1 METNGKISGFVGSP
15 NNEGRANQPA
25 ASQKEALTM
34 QDWHLRY
41 AANMRNYEGY
51 SIGKLLGLI
60 NDPTII
66 SLAGGLPS
74 PDMFLRAE
82 VQMATR
88 QRFDRDI
95 DRIMQYSPIRGEAE
109 LIDAVIAFLKR
120 DGIRVVP
127 DNIMITTSGQQGLD
141 LAGRLFLDPGD
152 AVVVERPTFAGALA
166 AFQMQ
171 RPIYLGVD
179 LEPDGIDVE
188 CLHEV
193 LSDCL
198 ASGRMP
204 KFIYVVPDFQ
214 NPSGVSMSLVKR
226 EILLDLSDRFG
237 VPIIED
243 SPYRRLRYHGTML
256 PSLFSLDQ
264 KRGGGRVI
272 GLNTF
277 SKLFCPGM
285 RVGFN
290 IGPPEVID
298 KMTNIKEGSTLNTPK
313 YNQDMCAAFL
323 TEVDLEA
330 YFERCC
336 VYYGDKLGVFLNA
349 MAEYFPPERNVTWTQ
364 PEGGMFLWVSMPQNV
379 DTRQLFHTA
388 LKFKVAF
395 VPGEAFY
402 GERPERHHIR
412 VNFSYSPEA
421 QLREAVKRLSDCLE
435 QQGI

>member
-1 METNGKISGFVGSP
+1 M
-15 NNEGRANQPA
+15 
-25 ASQKEALTM
+25 QKEKLIVK
-34 QDWHLRY
+34 DWHLRF
-41 AANMRNYEGY
+41 AANMLNYQGY

-60 NDPTII
+60 NDPAII

-82 VQMATR
+82 LQMATR
-88 QRFDRDI
+88 QRLDRDI
-95 DRIMQYSPIRGEAE
+95 DRIMQYSPVRGETE
-109 LIDAVIAFLKR
+109 LIDAVVAFLER
-120 DGIRVVP
+120 DGIRVAA

-179 LEPDGIDVE
+179 LQSDGIDVE
-188 CLHEV
+188 RLREV
-193 LSDCL
+193 LSDCQT
-198 ASGRMP
+198 AGRMP
-204 KFIYVVPDFQ
+204 KFLYVVPDFQ
-214 NPSGVSMSLVKR
+214 NPSGVSMSLAKR
-226 EILLDLSDRFG
+226 EVLLDLSDRFAI
-237 VPIIED
+237 PIVED
-243 SPYRRLRYHGTML
+243 SPYRRLRYHGAML

-264 KRGGGRVI
+264 KRGGGHVI
-272 GLNTF
+272 GVYTF

-285 RVGFN
+285 RTGFN

-313 YNQDMCAAFL
+313 YNQDMCTTFL
-323 TEVDLEA
+323 TEIDLEA

-336 VYYGDKLGVFLNA
+336 TYYRDKLEIFLTA
-349 MAEYFPPERNVTWTQ
+349 MAEFFPPERKVTWTQ
-364 PEGGMFLWVSMPQNV
+364 PEGGMFLWVSMPRNV
-379 DTRQLFHTA
+379 DTRQLFHRA

-402 GERPERHHIR
+402 GERAERHHIR
-412 VNFSYSPEA
+412 VNFSYSPKA
-421 QLREAVKRLSDCLE
+421 KLREAIQRLSDCLK
-435 QQGI
+435 QQGV

>member
-1 METNGKISGFVGSP
+1 MV
-15 NNEGRANQPA
+15 
-25 ASQKEALTM
+25 

-60 NDPTII
+60 NDPAII

-82 VQMATR
+82 LQMATR

-95 DRIMQYSPIRGEAE
+95 DRIMQYSNIRGEAE
-109 LIDAVIAFLKR
+109 LIDGVVVFLKR
-120 DGIRVVP
+120 EGIRVTA

-141 LAGRLFLDPGD
+141 LVGRLFLDPGD

-179 LEPDGIDVE
+179 LEPDGINVGSLD
-188 CLHEV
+188 EV

-198 ASGRMP
+198 NSGRMP

-214 NPSGVSMSLVKR
+214 NPSGVSMSLTKR
-226 EILLDLSDRFG
+226 EILLDLSDRFE

-243 SPYRRLRYHGTML
+243 SPYRRLRYQGVML

-272 GLNTF
+272 GTYTF

-285 RVGFN
+285 RIGFN

-323 TEVDLEA
+323 TEVDLDA

-336 VYYGDKLGVFLNA
+336 AYYGGKLKIFLNA
-349 MAEYFPPERNVTWTQ
+349 LEECFPPERSVTWTQ
-364 PEGGMFLWVSMPQNV
+364 PEGGMFLWVSMPQHV
-379 DTRQLFHTA
+379 DTRQLFDTA

-402 GERPERHHIR
+402 GERPERYHIR
-412 VNFSYSPEA
+412 VNFSYAPEA

-435 QQGI
+435 HQGI